1 MDSQPVADP
10 NPETLCPFD
19 AADSGG
25 QIRAQKP
32 SVGGFIS
39 EPPHRRQAQVDG
51 GGCKVLLFE
60 EKPVAKDDSPVKG
73 QTRFGTVP
81 PDEFVDG
88 MTVGFLRTGR
98 CERVENCVLRLLQVG
113 QPKYC
118 FGPTAFQWVPTWHT
132 GGLLCRSQ
140 YGCSVGADVPEAG
153 FSGASRT
160 TSTVCRL
167 YGQVN
172 L

>member
-25 QIRAQKP
+25 QIGAQKA

-39 EPPHRRQAQVDG
+39 ESPHSREAHVDG
-51 GGCKVLLFE
+51 GGCEVLLFE

-81 PDEFVDG
+81 PDEF
-88 MTVGFLRTGR
+88 GFADISPT
-98 CERVENCVLRLLQVG
+98 ER
-113 QPKYC
+113 P
-118 FGPTAFQWVPTWHT
+118 
-132 GGLLCRSQ
+132 
-140 YGCSVGADVPEAG
+140 G
-153 FSGASRT
+153 FSGASQT
-160 TSTVCRL
+160 TSTVCRK
-167 YGQVN
+167 
-172 L
+172 